1 MGKEKYYA
9 SSFFWSTLTKV
20 LNALVGFISVPLL
33 IKQFGRAEYGILT
46 LALSFNAYMH
56 LLDLGMNTG
65 AVRFF
70 SILKTSG
77 DNDKLDRV
85 ARTNLCFY
93 SLVALVNII
102 LVLSL
107 AFFGEGLFSITHEQF
122 IALRWCLYGTAV
134 LALFSWTATAF
145 NQLLVADYQMAFTMK
160 MSLVGVILKIILII
174 VTLKAT
180 LSLPL
185 YFFLLTLITA
195 LLVIPY
201 AWKCKHDSL
210 LSSLLPARYWK
221 DFKPALV
228 FSLAIFALS
237 FFQMTATE
245 SRPIILGIFVTDA
258 ADSLTDYKIIS
269 VVPMLII
276 TIGGTLS
283 GIFLPNTS
291 ELVAKDDRAG
301 IERFAYKWTNYT
313 SIIANVLCV
322 PFILCSKEV
331 ICAYVGPENAHL
343 SIWMIIWCVTVLI
356 QIHTTPGNS
365 LVLAYGKTRALVL
378 TTAISCF
385 LSIVLNALFAKR
397 LGVGSAVSAY
407 FIYVVII
414 IGLYYLY
421 YYKKLLNLSRSRMLA
436 AFTLPTLAS
445 VVTLIPCLLLIH
457 PDISIF
463 GEMNERIAYLLICLI
478 KTAAWLI
485 PYIAMLLIVGLIKP
499 AEFKGLVKK

>member
-1 MGKEKYYA
+1 MGKERYYA

-33 IKQFGRAEYGILT
+33 IDQFGRAEYGILT

-70 SILKTSG
+70 SILKSSG
-77 DNDKLDRV
+77 ENEKLDRV

-93 SLVALVNII
+93 SIVAFVNVV
-102 LVLSL
+102 LVLSI
-107 AFFGEGLFSITHEQF
+107 AFFGESLFSITHEQF
-122 IALRWCLYGTAV
+122 ITLRWCLCGTAV

-145 NQLLVADYQMAFTMK
+145 NQLLVADFQMAFTMK
-160 MSLVGVILKIILII
+160 MSLIGVILKIILII
-174 VTLKAT
+174 VTLKASV
-180 LSLPL
+180 SLPL

-201 AWKCKHDSL
+201 AWKCRHDSL
-210 LSSLLPARYWK
+210 LSSFYPAGYWR

-245 SRPIILGIFVTDA
+245 SRPIVLGIFVPDA

-291 ELVAKDDRAG
+291 ELVAKNDKAG

-313 SIIANVLCV
+313 SIIANVLCI
-322 PFILCSKEV
+322 PFILCAKEI
-331 ICAYVGPENAHL
+331 ICAYVGSENAHL
-343 SIWMIIWCVTVLI
+343 AKWMIIWCVTVLI

-378 TTAISCF
+378 TTALSCC
-385 LSIVLNALFAKR
+385 LSIVLNAIFAKR

-407 FIYVVII
+407 FVYVVVI
-414 IGLYYLY
+414 IGLYYLH
-421 YYKKLLNLSRSRMLA
+421 YYKKLLDLSRGRMFA
-436 AFTLPTLAS
+436 AFFIPTFAS
-445 VVTLIPCLLLIH
+445 LVVLIPCLLLLH
-457 PDISIF
+457 LDISLF
-463 GEMNERIAYLLICLI
+463 GDMNERIAYILICII
-478 KTAAWLI
+478 KTAAWII
-485 PYIAMLLIVGLIKP
+485 PYFAILLISGLIKP
-499 AEFKGLVKK
+499 TEFKGLVKR